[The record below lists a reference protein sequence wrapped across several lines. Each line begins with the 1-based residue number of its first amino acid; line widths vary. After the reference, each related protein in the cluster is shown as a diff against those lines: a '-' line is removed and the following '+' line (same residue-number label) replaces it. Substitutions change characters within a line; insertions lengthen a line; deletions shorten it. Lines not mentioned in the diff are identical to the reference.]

1 MIKII
6 IIGTGNVGMHLCQ
19 AFEKATLSNKISL
32 SGYYNRAQKKLS
44 DINAPLLSQIE
55 NLPACDLIIL
65 AVPDDSIEAMAS
77 LLPNSQAIIAHTSGS
92 VSITA
97 LEKHEHHG
105 VFYMPQSFSKTR
117 KPNFE
122 DITLCLESSSEAVND
137 VLEQVAVTL
146 SRKREQINSNQ
157 RKKLHLAAV
166 YMNNFVNHCYTKADQ
181 IMQDA
186 AMDTQ
191 LLNALM
197 QETLAKAIDLSP
209 QKAQTGPAMRND
221 IRTIEK
227 HLEMLD
233 NEDRDMYRSITNS
246 IQKTHGN

>member
-6 IIGTGNVGMHLCQ
+6 IIGTGNVGMHLCH
-19 AFEKATLSNKISL
+19 AFEKAALTDKISL
-32 SGYYNRAQKKLS
+32 TGYYNRGQKKLS
-44 DINAPLLSQIE
+44 DINAPLFSQIE

-65 AVPDDSIEAMAS
+65 AVPDDSIEATANQ
-77 LLPNSQAIIAHTSGS
+77 LPTSQAIIVHTSGS

-105 VFYMPQSFSKTR
+105 VFYLPQSFSKIR
-117 KPNFE
+117 KPNFG
-122 DITLCLESSSEAVND
+122 DITLCLESNSEAVND

-166 YMNNFVNHCYTKADQ
+166 YMNNFVNHCYTKADE

-186 AMDTQ
+186 DMDTQ

-221 IRTIEK
+221 IKTIEK
-227 HLEMLD
+227 HLEMLE